1 MKERNEEL
9 GHLWGLWSKRQLPGW
24 VMTESS
30 QGTSVDASRECQTS
44 GLGDP
49 EDKEK
54 PRCTPKLRTAV
65 AANSSLLGSVF
76 SLLLNRL
83 P

>member
-1 MKERNEEL
+1 MGALVQKAIA
-9 GHLWGLWSKRQLPGW
+9 WV

-44 GLGDP
+44 GLGDL

-54 PRCTPKLRTAV
+54 PRCAPKLRTAV
-65 AANSSLLGSVF
+65 AANSSLLGSEIGRAHV
-76 SLLLNRL
+76 
-83 P
+83 